1 MQALC
6 QWEVQ
11 GDESH
16 DALLVFLQ
24 RDASALEAVGYASE
38 LVLAFWNHRGD
49 VDRRLSDALTGWS
62 LTRLP
67 SVERNVLRVSVI
79 EMLGGAVP
87 VKVALNE
94 AIEIGREFGGAD
106 TPKFIN
112 GVLDAVLAALPAR
125 AGD

>member
-11 GDESH
+11 LDESH
-16 DALLVFLQ
+16 DALLAFLQ
-24 RDASALEAVGYASE
+24 RDAAALEAVGYASE
-38 LVLAFWNHRGD
+38 LVLAYWQNRDD

-67 SVERNVLRVSVI
+67 AVERNVLRVCIV
-79 EMLGGAVP
+79 EMLDTTVP
-87 VKVALNE
+87 PKAALTE
-94 AIEIGREFGGAD
+94 AIEIGRLYGGAE

-112 GVLDAVLAALPAR
+112 GVLDAVLTTLPAR